1 MNATEQPNE
10 PGRLMLDVPASV
22 YHAHEALS
30 ASGAKKLLQSPQH
43 YKLMRDTPSE
53 PTEAMQFGTA
63 VHTLV
68 LEPEKASATIAVVGD
83 INKRTNEGKAQ
94 WLAFQQEHHGKV
106 IMKRDDFDRA
116 LRCAGN
122 VFAHPAAAKLLAGSK
137 REASMFWTDP
147 KTGVPCKLRSDIMSH
162 GGFSDLKTTQ
172 DASPEAFGRS
182 CASYFYHVQAAHYID
197 GSIQVMNEE
206 ARFFIFIAVESEPP
220 HGVAVYAMDE
230 SAILAGRHL
239 LATARDRYAEAL
251 ATGRWKGYPETIERL
266 IFPRYSLKLH
276 AY

>member
-1 MNATEQPNE
+1 MNAPDRILS
-10 PGRLMLDVPASV
+10 GLMLDLPASV

-43 YKLMRDTPSE
+43 YKLMRDTPNE
-53 PTEAMQFGTA
+53 PTEAMEFGTA

-68 LEPEKASATIAVVGD
+68 LEPDKAGSTIAVVGD
-83 INKRTNEGKAQ
+83 INRRTKEGKAE

-106 IMKRDDFDRA
+106 ILKLDDFKRA
-116 LRCAGN
+116 SACAAN
-122 VFAHPAAAKLLAGSK
+122 VLAHPGAAKLLGTGD

-147 KTGVPCKLRSDIMSH
+147 KTGVPCKLRTDLMSF
-162 GGFSDLKTTQ
+162 GGFTDLKTTQ

-182 CASYFYHVQAAHYID
+182 CASFFYHVQAAHYIN
-197 GSIQVMNEE
+197 GGIEVMNEE

-220 HGVAVYAMDE
+220 HGVAVYAMDD
-230 SAILAGRHL
+230 SAILAGRQL

-251 ATGRWKGYPETIERL
+251 ASGRWKGYPETIERL